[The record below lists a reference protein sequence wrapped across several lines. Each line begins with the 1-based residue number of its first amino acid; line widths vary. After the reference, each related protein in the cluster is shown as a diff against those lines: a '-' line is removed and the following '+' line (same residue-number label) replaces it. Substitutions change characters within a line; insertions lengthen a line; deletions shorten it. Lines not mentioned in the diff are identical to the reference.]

1 MDYENL
7 GECHDVGDSNVD
19 EAGKKMY
26 CLSDNDILSD
36 DNEWMM
42 KREAFIGEYQHISV

>member
-1 MDYENL
+1 MTW
-7 GECHDVGDSNVD
+7 VIVMWMRQV
-19 EAGKKMY
+19 KK
-26 CLSDNDILSD
+26 CSLSDNDILSD